1 MAAVLPPNGNR
12 RWKHRDPRLGT
23 RASASRAAMDARAS
37 AAGLAVRFPGS
48 LAVAVIGGGESA
60 RTSITGDDAARTT
73 RLAAHGRRDWSA
85 SGSGHQTASVRVAVG
100 AGAAVGADDA

>member
-23 RASASRAAMDARAS
+23 RASASRVAMDARAS
-37 AAGLAVRFPGS
+37 AAGLALAVRFPGS

-60 RTSITGDDAARTT
+60 RTSITADDAARTT

-100 AGAAVGADDA
+100 AGAAVGA